1 MVAYCQ
7 IIIVVII
14 TLTLLYVPVI
24 VPFPVVLVVD
34 AFAAVTPRSKL
45 PPPPCPTSNPSDDV
59 FRKIRRS
66 WPVPLQNWLTEKGV
80 FRFLADSLVIFGI
93 PGLIKEYPDAF
104 WDFFHLSTSSAF
116 KTENDELSSGRL
128 SCRSRLTKIQYGE
141 HKSQFIDLIEPIHR
155 SPDGVVAFVHGGAWG
170 SGLPWMYRLSALPF
184 LEQNKAVAIL
194 GYRTY
199 PDADLSGQVSD
210 ISKAVEGLAR
220 RRSDLLDDEGRVT
233 AVVGHS
239 SGAHIALLHV
249 LDSAKNTMQG
259 ASKSSRIKH
268 YVGISGVY
276 CISSHYQFEIGRG
289 VDQIS
294 ALRVACGPEDKFK
307 EASPDFRLARM
318 MGVESTLPRGEDVP
332 LIQSEDIMPAF
343 SFFHGV
349 QDDVVQYVQTC
360 DMVDSIRLALRNPS
374 RCRECILDDV
384 GHADTVI
391 HLMVGGATR
400 DALAK
405 QCQDW

>member
-1 MVAYCQ
+1 MACSRLISVVCQ
-7 IIIVVII
+7 II
-14 TLTLLYVPVI
+14 LTLH
-24 VPFPVVLVVD
+24 VVD
-34 AFAAVTPRSKL
+34 AFAAVSPRSKL

-59 FRKIRRS
+59 FREIRRS
-66 WPVPLQNWLTEKGV
+66 WPVSLQNSLTENGV
-80 FRFLADSLVIFGI
+80 FRFLADSLVIFGV

-104 WDFFHLSTSSAF
+104 WDFFHLSTSSVF
-116 KTENDELSSGRL
+116 KTESDDSSSARL
-128 SCRSRLTKIQYGE
+128 SCRSKLTKIRYGK
-141 HKSQFIDLIEPIHR
+141 HKSQFIDLIEPIHG
-155 SPDGVVAFVHGGAWG
+155 SPEGVVAFVHGGAWG

-210 ISKAVEGLAR
+210 ISNAVDGLAR
-220 RRSDLLDDEGRVT
+220 GRSDLLDDGGRVT
-233 AVVGHS
+233 ALVGHS

-249 LDSAKNTMQG
+249 LESAKNAMQG
-259 ASKSSRIKH
+259 ASNSTPIKH

-294 ALRVACGPEDKFK
+294 ALRVACGPEDKFQ
-307 EASPDFRLARM
+307 EASPAFRLERM
-318 MGVESTLPRGEDVP
+318 MGVDSTLSGGEDVP
-332 LIQSEDIMPAF
+332 WILSEDTIPEF

-349 QDDVVQYVQTC
+349 QDDVVQYAQTC

-374 RCRECILDDV
+374 RCSECILDGV

-400 DALAK
+400 DALTK